1 LNRLNHFNFKEQKKM
16 EISELVKRSR
26 AAQQVV
32 AGYSQEKIDSIVRM
46 FAKVVYDNADPL
58 AKMAAEESRM
68 GVYEDKIAKNKAKAR
83 IIWHS
88 LKGKKSVG
96 ILEYDEEA
104 GIAIVAKP
112 MGVIGAATPCT
123 NPIVT
128 PMCNAM
134 FAIKGGNSIII
145 APHPRSKK
153 CAKRVAELY
162 YAELDKMGVPR
173 DIFLVIEEPTIELSA
188 ELMKSVDVVIAT
200 GGPGMVKSA
209 YSSGKPSLGVG
220 PGNVQG
226 LIDDDVDIEETAKKM
241 IQSRI
246 FDNGIICSGTQTIIA
261 SKKNYAK
268 VIEAFKKN
276 GAVYFD
282 DAATVAKFRDAVF
295 PKGAMNKDAV
305 GQSIAAVAKLA
316 GVEIP
321 AGTKTVILKPEK
333 YGAGEPLSKE
343 KMCPLMTA
351 YEYDTWEQAVDIA
364 YANLMVEGAGHSV
377 DVQSNNRQHIEYAGL
392 KLPVSRIL
400 VNQICTSMNGGAFQN
415 SLSPTTTL
423 GCGSWGNNSI
433 SENLSYF
440 HLFNKS
446 RIAWVKPKWNQPTD
460 EEIFG

>member
-1 LNRLNHFNFKEQKKM
+1 MKIIFGGYVM
-16 EISELVKRSR
+16 EIGELVEKSKM
-26 AAQQVV
+26 AQRII
-32 AGYSQEKIDSIVRM
+32 AGYSQENIDAIVRVL
-46 FAKVVYDNADPL
+46 AKVVYDNAEAL
-58 AKMAAEESRM
+58 AKLAVEESRM
-68 GVYEDKIAKNKAKAR
+68 GVYEDKINKCRGKAR
-83 IIWHS
+83 ILWNA
-88 LKGKKSVG
+88 LKGRKSVG
-96 ILEYDEEA
+96 IIEVDEEA
-104 GIAIVAKP
+104 GLAIVAKP

-153 CAKRVAELY
+153 CAKRLAELY
-162 YAELDKMGVPR
+162 YAEFDKLGVPR
-173 DIFLVIEEPTIELSA
+173 DLFLVIEEPTIALSN

-200 GGPGMVKSA
+200 GGASMVKSA
-209 YSSGKPSLGVG
+209 YSSGKPSFGVG

-226 LIDDDVDIEETAKKM
+226 LVDDDVDFDETAKKM

-261 SKKNYAK
+261 GKKNYQNI
-268 VIEAFKKN
+268 IEAFRKN

-282 DAATVAKFRDAVF
+282 DSVIVDKFRKALF
-295 PKGAMNKDAV
+295 PGGQINKDTV
-305 GQSIAAVAKLA
+305 GQSVTAIAALA

-321 AGTKTVILKPEK
+321 EGTKVIILKPEK
-333 YGAGEPLSKE
+333 YGEEDDLSRE
-343 KMCPLMTA
+343 KMCPVMTA
-351 YEYDTWEQAVDIA
+351 YDYDNWEEAVDIA
-364 YANLMVEGAGHSV
+364 YANLLCEGMGHSV
-377 DVQSNNRQHIEYAGL
+377 DVQSNNREHIEYAGL

-433 SENLSYF
+433 SENLSYY

-446 RIAWVKPKWNQPTD
+446 RIAYVKPNWRQPGD

>member
-1 LNRLNHFNFKEQKKM
+1 M
-16 EISELVKRSR
+16 EIAELVKKSR
-26 AAQQVV
+26 AAQRVI
-32 AGYSQEKIDSIVRM
+32 AGYSQEKIDALVRM
-46 FAKVVYDNADPL
+46 LARVVYDNAEPL

-68 GVYEDKIAKNKAKAR
+68 GVYEDKITKNKGKAR
-83 IIWHS
+83 ILWYG

-96 ILEYDEEA
+96 ILEYDEAA
-104 GIAIVAKP
+104 GIALVAKP

-145 APHPRSKK
+145 APHPRSKL
-153 CAKRVAELY
+153 CAKRLKELY
-162 YAELDKMGVPR
+162 DPEFEKLQAPK
-173 DIFLVIEEPTIELSA
+173 DIFMVIEEPTIPLST
-188 ELMKSVDVVIAT
+188 ELMKEVDVVIAT
-200 GGPGMVKSA
+200 GGAAMVKSA
-209 YSSGKPSLGVG
+209 YSSGKPSFGVG

-226 LIDDDVDIEETAKKM
+226 LIDEDVDIEETAKKM

-261 SKKNYAK
+261 PKKNYPK
-268 VIEAFKKN
+268 VIEAFVQN
-276 GAVYFD
+276 GCFYID
-282 DAATVAKFRDAVF
+282 DPAKVEAFGRAIF
-295 PKGAMNKDAV
+295 PGGVINKDAV
-305 GQSIAAVAKLA
+305 GQPVAAVAALA
-316 GVEIP
+316 GIELP
-321 AGTKTVILKPEK
+321 PGTKAIILKPRG
-333 YGAGEPLSKE
+333 YGEADVLSRE
-343 KMCPLMTA
+343 KMCPVMTA
-351 YEYDTWEQAVDIA
+351 YEYTNWEEAVDIA

-377 DVQSNNRQHIEYAGL
+377 DLQSNNRDHIEYAAL

-433 SENLSYF
+433 SENLSYY

-446 RIAWVKPKWNQPTD
+446 RIAYVKPIWNQPSD

>member
-1 LNRLNHFNFKEQKKM
+1 ML
-16 EISELVKRSR
+16 
-26 AAQQVV
+26 
-32 AGYSQEKIDSIVRM
+32 
-46 FAKVVYDNADPL
+46 AKVVYDNADPL

-68 GVYEDKIAKNKAKAR
+68 GLYEDKITKNKGKAR
-83 IIWHS
+83 ILWYA

-96 ILEYDEEA
+96 ILEYDESA
-104 GIAIVAKP
+104 GIALVAKP

-128 PMCNAM
+128 PMCNGM

-153 CAKRVAELY
+153 CAKRLKELY
-162 YAELDKMGVPR
+162 DAEFDKMGVPK
-173 DIFLVIEEPTIELSA
+173 DIFLVIEEPTIELSG
-188 ELMKSVDVVIAT
+188 ELMKAVDVVIAT
-200 GGPGMVKSA
+200 GGAAMVKSA
-209 YSSGKPSLGVG
+209 YSSGKPSFGVG

-226 LIDDDVDIEETAKKM
+226 LVDDDIDFEETAKKM
-241 IQSRI
+241 IQSRA

-261 SKKNYAK
+261 GKKNYK
-268 VIEAFKKN
+268 TVIDAFVKN
-276 GAVYFD
+276 GAYYID
-282 DAATVAKFRDAVF
+282 DPAKVDAFRKALF
-295 PKGAMNKDAV
+295 PNGQINKDSV
-305 GQSIAAVAKLA
+305 GQNAAAIAKLA

-321 AGTKTVILKPEK
+321 AGTRVIILKPEK
-333 YGAGEPLSKE
+333 YGDGDYLSRE
-343 KMCPLMTA
+343 KMCPVMTT
-351 YEYDTWEQAVDIA
+351 YEYDSWEQAVDIA
-364 YANLMVEGAGHSV
+364 CANLMVEGAGHSV
-377 DVQSNNRQHIEYAGL
+377 DVQSNNKAHIEYAGI

-433 SENLSYF
+433 SENLSYY

-446 RIAWVKPKWNQPTD
+446 RIAYVKPNWNQPGD